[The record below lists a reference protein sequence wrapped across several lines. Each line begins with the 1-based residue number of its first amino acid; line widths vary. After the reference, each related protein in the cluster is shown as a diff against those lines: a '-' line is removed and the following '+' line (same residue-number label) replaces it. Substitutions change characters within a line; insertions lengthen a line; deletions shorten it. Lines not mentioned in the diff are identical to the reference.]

1 MTRKKSTKKP
11 SQKELFRRSKEWKD
25 FRTHMASVFG
35 NKDYVTGRKLSKK
48 FNLHHMRTKLT
59 DEEYQD
65 ISDESNFIPL
75 NPYTHKFLHYLFPT
89 YKKDP
94 RVIERFVEL
103 LEKMREFE
111 KEMETKGKEKLA

>member
-59 DEEYQD
+59 DSEYCD
-65 ISDESNFIPL
+65 ISNENHFIPL

-94 RVIERFVEL
+94 KVIERLMEL
-103 LEKMREFE
+103 LNKMVEFE
-111 KEMETKGKEKLA
+111 AETTTT